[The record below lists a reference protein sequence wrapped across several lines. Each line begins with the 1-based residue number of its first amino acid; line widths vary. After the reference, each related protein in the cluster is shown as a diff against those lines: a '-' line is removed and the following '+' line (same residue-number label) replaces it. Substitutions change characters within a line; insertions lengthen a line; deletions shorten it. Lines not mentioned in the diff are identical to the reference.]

1 MSGTDFVKDSRIIT
15 PTLIVMM
22 FFFMSLSSAVSTVS
36 AVGSNQNDIGT
47 SGGDLPDNL
56 SSPTSIPNLIFSGS
70 TTGTGELYPST
81 DEYDY
86 LRISLAANEGIAV
99 ELSFDSSDD
108 FDLAI
113 YDSSAQNII
122 DDSYSYNPETV
133 TTNGSTHGGV
143 VYIEIYGYLFSSIS
157 NWSYD
162 ITI

>member
-1 MSGTDFVKDSRIIT
+1 M
-15 PTLIVMM
+15 
-22 FFFMSLSSAVSTVS
+22 
-36 AVGSNQNDIGT
+36 
-47 SGGDLPDNL
+47 

-70 TTGTGELYPST
+70 VSGTGELYPSS

-86 LRISLAANEGIAV
+86 LRVSLAANEGLAV

-108 FDLAI
+108 FDLTI
-113 YDSSAQNII
+113 YDSSQMTI
-122 DDSYSYNPETV
+122 DSSYSYNPETV

-162 ITI
+162 ITISF